1 MDTLNELIK
10 KINAEIEGSE
20 ERIAAL
26 QAQIESLSN
35 ELKKERGVADILK
48 RALANIAT
56 LEEEIKETSKEKEIK
71 ETKEE
76 EFVEEKQPIQEEKDS
91 KLKFNTVQKAKARLC
106 QLGVAVKSKIPTATD
121 IKEKLASA
129 AISAGYVLGTT
140 RDNIENFTSEL
151 IERFTE
157 QREKYGQKIM
167 ESKKAKEAKRTVEEA
182 QYESDNILNFNP
194 RQPEATKSSKLR
206 IVSKKVIDTLKLTNI
221 DLKIEKAFLEAG
233 ISVKNYVEKTTD
245 IINNKVEK
253 IRSIPSNAIEKY
265 QQWKQGRM
273 DKRAELQNQ
282 INSLKGI
289 KAQVLNAQDPTM
301 AEQLQL
307 DEQPAKTM

>member
-1 MDTLNELIK
+1 MNIRDTLNEEIE
-10 KINAEIEGSE
+10 KINAEKEESE
-20 ERIAAL
+20 ERIVEL
-26 QAQIESLSN
+26 QAQIESLSK
-35 ELKKERGVADILK
+35 ELEKKRRMTDILK
-48 RALANIAT
+48 QALANIDA
-56 LEEEIKETSKEKEIK
+56 LEEEIKETSKEEEI
-71 ETKEE
+71 
-76 EFVEEKQPIQEEKDS
+76 VEEKQPIQEEKDS

-106 QLGVAVKSKIPTATD
+106 QLGVAVKSKIPTAAD

-129 AISAGYVLGTT
+129 AISAGYMLETT

-157 QREKYGQKIM
+157 KREKYEQKIT

-182 QYESDNILNFNP
+182 QYQSDNILNFNP
-194 RQPEATKSSKLR
+194 RQPEATKSSKLG

-265 QQWKQGRM
+265 QQWQQGRI
-273 DKRAELQNQ
+273 DKRTELQNQ
-282 INSLKGI
+282 INSLKGM
-289 KAQVLNAQDPTM
+289 KAQVLNAQEPI
-301 AEQLQL
+301 AEQLV
-307 DEQPAKTM
+307 EQPAKTM

>member
-1 MDTLNELIK
+1 MNIRDTLNEEIE
-10 KINAEIEGSE
+10 KINAEKEGSE
-20 ERIAAL
+20 KKIAEL
-26 QAQIESLSN
+26 QAQIESLSK
-35 ELKKERGVADILK
+35 ELEKKRRMTDILK
-48 RALANIAT
+48 QALANIDA
-56 LEEEIKETSKEKEIK
+56 LEEIKETSKEEEI
-71 ETKEE
+71 
-76 EFVEEKQPIQEEKDS
+76 VEEKQPIQEEKNS

-106 QLGVAVKSKIPTATD
+106 QLGVAVKSKIPTAAD

-129 AISAGYVLGTT
+129 AISTGYMLETT

-157 QREKYGQKIM
+157 QREKYEQKIT
-167 ESKKAKEAKRTVEEA
+167 ESKKAKRAVEEA
-182 QYESDNILNFNP
+182 KYESDNILNFNP
-194 RQPEATKSSKLR
+194 RQPEATKSSKLG

-265 QQWKQGRM
+265 QQWKQGRI
-273 DKRAELQNQ
+273 DKRTELQNQ
-282 INSLKGI
+282 INSLKGM
-289 KAQVLNAQDPTM
+289 KARVLNAQDPI
-301 AEQLQL
+301 AEQLV
-307 DEQPAKTM
+307 EQPAKTM

>member
-1 MDTLNELIK
+1 MNIRDTLNEEIEK
-10 KINAEIEGSE
+10 TNAEIEGSE
-20 ERIAAL
+20 ERIAEL
-26 QAQIESLSN
+26 QAQIESLSK
-35 ELKKERGVADILK
+35 ELEKKRRMTDILK
-48 RALANIAT
+48 QALANIDALE
-56 LEEEIKETSKEKEIK
+56 LEEEIKETSKEEEI
-71 ETKEE
+71 
-76 EFVEEKQPIQEEKDS
+76 VEEKQPIQEEKDS

-129 AISAGYVLGTT
+129 AISAGYMLGTT

-157 QREKYGQKIM
+157 QREKYEQKIM

-194 RQPEATKSSKLR
+194 RQPEATKSSKLG

-245 IINNKVEK
+245 IINNEVEK

-265 QQWKQGRM
+265 QQWQQGRI

-282 INSLKGI
+282 INSLKEM
-289 KAQVLNAQDPTM
+289 KEQVSNPQAPIP
-301 AEQLQL
+301 EQLV
-307 DEQPAKTM
+307 EQPAKTM

>member
-1 MDTLNELIK
+1 MNIRDTLNEEIE
-10 KINAEIEGSE
+10 KINAEKEESE
-20 ERIAAL
+20 ERIAEL
-26 QAQIESLSN
+26 QAQIESLSK
-35 ELKKERGVADILK
+35 ELEKKRRMTDILK
-48 RALANIAT
+48 QALANIDA
-56 LEEEIKETSKEKEIK
+56 LEEKIKETSKEKEI
-71 ETKEE
+71 
-76 EFVEEKQPIQEEKDS
+76 VEEKQPIQEEKDS

-129 AISAGYVLGTT
+129 AISAGYMLETT

-157 QREKYGQKIM
+157 KREKYEQKIT
-167 ESKKAKEAKRTVEEA
+167 ESKKAKETKRTVEEA

-194 RQPEATKSSKLR
+194 RQPEATKSSKLG

-265 QQWKQGRM
+265 QQWQQGRI
-273 DKRAELQNQ
+273 DKRTELQNQ
-282 INSLKGI
+282 INSLKGM
-289 KAQVLNAQDPTM
+289 KARVLNAQDPI
-301 AEQLQL
+301 AEQLV
-307 DEQPAKTM
+307 EQPAKTM

>member
-1 MDTLNELIK
+1 MNIRDTLNEEIE
-10 KINAEIEGSE
+10 KINAEKEESE
-20 ERIAAL
+20 ERIAEL
-26 QAQIESLSN
+26 QAQIESLSK
-35 ELKKERGVADILK
+35 ELEKKRRMTDILK
-48 RALANIAT
+48 QALANIDA
-56 LEEEIKETSKEKEIK
+56 LEEEIKETSKEEEI
-71 ETKEE
+71 
-76 EFVEEKQPIQEEKDS
+76 VEEKQPIQEEKDS

-129 AISAGYVLGTT
+129 AISAGYMLETT

-157 QREKYGQKIM
+157 KREKYEQKIM
-167 ESKKAKEAKRTVEEA
+167 ESKKAKETKRTVEEA

-194 RQPEATKSSKLR
+194 RQPEATKSSKLG

-265 QQWKQGRM
+265 QQWQQGRI
-273 DKRAELQNQ
+273 DKRTELQNQ
-282 INSLKGI
+282 INSLKGM
-289 KAQVLNAQDPTM
+289 KARVLNAQDPI
-301 AEQLQL
+301 AEQLV
-307 DEQPAKTM
+307 EQPAKTM

>member
-1 MDTLNELIK
+1 MNIRDTLNEEIE
-10 KINAEIEGSE
+10 KINAEKEGSE
-20 ERIAAL
+20 KRIAEL
-26 QAQIESLSN
+26 QAQIENLSK
-35 ELKKERGVADILK
+35 ELEKKRRMTDILK
-48 RALANIAT
+48 QALANIDA
-56 LEEEIKETSKEKEIK
+56 LEEEIKETSKEEEI
-71 ETKEE
+71 
-76 EFVEEKQPIQEEKDS
+76 VEEKQPIQEEKNS

-129 AISAGYVLGTT
+129 AISAGYRLETT

-157 QREKYGQKIM
+157 QREKYEQKIT
-167 ESKKAKEAKRTVEEA
+167 ESKKAKEAKKTVEEA

-194 RQPEATKSSKLR
+194 RQPEATKSSKLG

-265 QQWKQGRM
+265 QLWQQGRI
-273 DKRAELQNQ
+273 DKRTELQNQ
-282 INSLKGI
+282 INSLKGM
-289 KAQVLNAQDPTM
+289 KAQVLNAQDPI
-301 AEQLQL
+301 AEQLV
-307 DEQPAKTM
+307 EQPAKTM

>member
-1 MDTLNELIK
+1 MNIRDTLNEEIE
-10 KINAEIEGSE
+10 KINAEKEGSE
-20 ERIAAL
+20 KRIAEL
-26 QAQIESLSN
+26 QAQIESLSK
-35 ELKKERGVADILK
+35 ELEKKRRMTDILK
-48 RALANIAT
+48 QALANIDA
-56 LEEEIKETSKEKEIK
+56 LEEEIKETSKEEEI
-71 ETKEE
+71 
-76 EFVEEKQPIQEEKDS
+76 VEEKQPIQEEKDS

-129 AISAGYVLGTT
+129 AISAGYMLETT

-157 QREKYGQKIM
+157 KREKYEQKIT

-194 RQPEATKSSKLR
+194 RQPEATKSSKLG

-265 QQWKQGRM
+265 QQWQQRRI
-273 DKRAELQNQ
+273 DKRTELQNQ
-282 INSLKGI
+282 INSLKGM
-289 KAQVLNAQDPTM
+289 KAQVLNAQDPI
-301 AEQLQL
+301 AEQLV
-307 DEQPAKTM
+307 EQPAKTM

>member
-1 MDTLNELIK
+1 MNIRDTLNEEIE
-10 KINAEIEGSE
+10 KINAEKEGSE
-20 ERIAAL
+20 KKIAEL
-26 QAQIESLSN
+26 QAQIESLSK
-35 ELKKERGVADILK
+35 ELEKKRRMTDILK
-48 RALANIAT
+48 QALANIDA
-56 LEEEIKETSKEKEIK
+56 LEEEIKETSKEEEI
-71 ETKEE
+71 
-76 EFVEEKQPIQEEKDS
+76 VEEKQPIQEEKDS

-129 AISAGYVLGTT
+129 AISAGYMLETT

-157 QREKYGQKIM
+157 KREKYEQKIT
-167 ESKKAKEAKRTVEEA
+167 ESKKAKETKRTVEEA

-194 RQPEATKSSKLR
+194 RQPEATKSSKLG

-265 QQWKQGRM
+265 QQWQQERI
-273 DKRAELQNQ
+273 DKRTELQNQ
-282 INSLKGI
+282 INSLKGM
-289 KAQVLNAQDPTM
+289 KAQVLNAQDPI
-301 AEQLQL
+301 AEQLV
-307 DEQPAKTM
+307 EQPAKTM

>member
-1 MDTLNELIK
+1 MNIRDTLNEEIE
-10 KINAEIEGSE
+10 KINAEKEESE
-20 ERIAAL
+20 ERIAEL
-26 QAQIESLSN
+26 QAQIESLSK
-35 ELKKERGVADILK
+35 ELEKKRRMTDILK
-48 RALANIAT
+48 QALANIDA
-56 LEEEIKETSKEKEIK
+56 LEEEIKKTSKEEEI
-71 ETKEE
+71 
-76 EFVEEKQPIQEEKDS
+76 VEEKQPIQEEKDS

-129 AISAGYVLGTT
+129 AISAGYMLETT

-157 QREKYGQKIM
+157 QREKYEQKIT
-167 ESKKAKEAKRTVEEA
+167 ESKKAKETKRTVEEA

-194 RQPEATKSSKLR
+194 RQPEATKSSKLG

-265 QQWKQGRM
+265 QQWQQGRI
-273 DKRAELQNQ
+273 DKRTELQNQ
-282 INSLKGI
+282 INSLKGM
-289 KAQVLNAQDPTM
+289 KAQVLNAQDPIT
-301 AEQLQL
+301 EQLV
-307 DEQPAKTM
+307 EQPAKTM